1 MTASLVKKGLPR
13 RSAFRLRS
21 DLLSP
26 LGLHMSSNPR
36 NQLSSCAW
44 TACECGCSG
53 CSRQPGQPGLCYS
66 ILLFNQKTWWAA
78 TWQAFFTDGT
88 LHGGL
93 RLECHKA
100 NAIYGRGCCEKRAL
114 GRHRST
120 HCLLVRSA
128 LQPCRLWSLPATL
141 CIPKRE
147 GQVEHVD
154 QEGIAGAAQA
164 NLTSI
169 GFQTWKV
176 ELSCFRASARGLHVP
191 RLWRVTSS
199 CCWQSCG
206 QHLLTIARCMQG
218 HAGLRLA
225 CHKAA
230 CAPLGVCQTRASHA
244 LTSFRGD
251 WMGEVGRARG
261 TASI

>member
-1 MTASLVKKGLPR
+1 
-13 RSAFRLRS
+13 
-21 DLLSP
+21 
-26 LGLHMSSNPR
+26 MSRNPR

-44 TACECGCSG
+44 TACACGCSGCSG

-66 ILLFNQKTWWAA
+66 ILLFNQKTWRAA

-100 NAIYGRGCCEKRAL
+100 NAIYDCGCREKRAL

-120 HCLLVRSA
+120 HCLLVCSA
-128 LQPCRLWSLPATL
+128 LQPCRLWSLPATW
-141 CIPKRE
+141 CIPKRQ

-154 QEGIAGAAQA
+154 KEGVAGAAQD

-176 ELSCFRASARGLHVP
+176 ELSRFRSSARGLHVP

-206 QHLLTIARCMQG
+206 QHLLTIARCMQESCRVASG
-218 HAGLRLA
+218 VPQGSMCTTWGLPNPRKPRF
-225 CHKAA
+225 HI
-230 CAPLGVCQTRASHA
+230 
-244 LTSFRGD
+244 FWRGLD
-251 WMGEVGRARG
+251 G
-261 TASI
+261 